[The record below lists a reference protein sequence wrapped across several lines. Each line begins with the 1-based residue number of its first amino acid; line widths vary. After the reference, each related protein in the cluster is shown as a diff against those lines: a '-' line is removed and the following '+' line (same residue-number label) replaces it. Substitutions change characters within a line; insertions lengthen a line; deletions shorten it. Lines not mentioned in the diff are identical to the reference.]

1 MSSFFSSLSCC
12 WFWLLL
18 GGLIGWLL
26 NRFMCKCCCKPPAN
40 QIITSSSTTPSTPVA
55 PAKLADVPAPAVKAS
70 APVAAPAATAAPVMA
85 APVAKAAAPTSAA
98 TAKAAPKPSA
108 AKPAAA
114 PAATA
119 SKAAPKMAAVIDLA
133 AAKKAGFALKNANDL
148 TVVEGIGPKINELFN
163 NAGVKTFVQLA
174 AQNVTQMRKVLDDGG
189 SRFRIANPSTWAQQA
204 ALAADNKWEEL
215 KKLQDNLSGGVK
227 K

>member
-26 NRFMCKCCCKPPAN
+26 NRFMCKCCCKPAVH
-40 QIITSSSTTPSTPVA
+40 QMTSSAAAA
-55 PAKLADVPAPAVKAS
+55 PAKLADVPAEKAS
-70 APVAAPAATAAPVMA
+70 APAPAAPKPAATPAMAAPATKAASPAPAATP
-85 APVAKAAAPTSAA
+85 
-98 TAKAAPKPSA
+98 KAAPKSA
-108 AKPAAA
+108 TP
-114 PAATA
+114 
-119 SKAAPKMAAVIDLA
+119 KAAAVIDLA

-163 NAGVKTFVQLA
+163 NAGVKTFAQLA
-174 AQNVTQMRKVLDDGG
+174 SQTLPQMRKVLDDGG
-189 SRFRIANPSTWAQQA
+189 SRFRIANPSTWGQQA
-204 ALAADNKWEEL
+204 ALAAENKWDEL

>member
-1 MSSFFSSLSCC
+1 MSSFLSSLSCC

-40 QIITSSSTTPSTPVA
+40 QINTSSSAAPSAPVA
-55 PAKLADVPAPAVKAS
+55 PAKLADVPAPA
-70 APVAAPAATAAPVMA
+70 PTPAATAAPAMA
-85 APVAKAAAPTSAA
+85 MPVAKAAALAPAA
-98 TAKAAPKPSA
+98 SPKPAPKPA
-108 AKPAAA
+108 VAKPAAA
-114 PAATA
+114 KP
-119 SKAAPKMAAVIDLA
+119 APKIAAVIDLA
-133 AAKKAGFALKNANDL
+133 AAKKAGFSLKNANDL
-148 TVVEGIGPKINELFN
+148 TVVEGIGPKINDLFN
-163 NAGVKTFVQLA
+163 IAGIKTFAQLA
-174 AQNVTQMRKVLDDGG
+174 KQTAPQMRKVLDDGG

-204 ALAADNKWEEL
+204 ALAADNKWDEL

>member
-1 MSSFFSSLSCC
+1 MSSFLSALSCC

-26 NRFMCKCCCKPPAN
+26 NRWLCKCCCKPTSN
-40 QIITSSSTTPSTPVA
+40 QPTTSTPA
-55 PAKLADVPAPAVKAS
+55 TPTKLDDTPAAKAS
-70 APVAAPAATAAPVMA
+70 TPAPVMA
-85 APVAKAAAPTSAA
+85 APVAKAAAPAA
-98 TAKAAPKPSA
+98 AAPKAAPKA
-108 AKPAAA
+108 AATPKPAA
-114 PAATA
+114 PQT
-119 SKAAPKMAAVIDLA
+119 AAVIDLA

-163 NAGVKTFVQLA
+163 NAGVKTFAQLA
-174 AQNVTQMRKVLDDGG
+174 KQTVPQMRKVLDDGG

-204 ALAADNKWEEL
+204 ALAAENKWEEL
-215 KKLQDNLSGGVK
+215 KKLQDKLSGGVK

>member
-1 MSSFFSSLSCC
+1 MSSFLSSLSCC

-26 NRFMCKCCCKPPAN
+26 NRCMCKCCCKPSIN
-40 QIITSSSTTPSTPVA
+40 QMTSSTPVA
-55 PAKLADVPAPAVKAS
+55 PAVKVSAAAPAAALTS
-70 APVAAPAATAAPVMA
+70 VAAPAAAP
-85 APVAKAAAPTSAA
+85 KAAT
-98 TAKAAPKPSA
+98 
-108 AKPAAA
+108 
-114 PAATA
+114 
-119 SKAAPKMAAVIDLA
+119 VIDLA

-163 NAGVKTFVQLA
+163 NAGVKTFAQLA
-174 AQNVTQMRKVLDDGG
+174 NQTVPQMRKILDDGG
-189 SRFRIANPSTWAQQA
+189 SRFRIANPSTWGQQA
-204 ALAADNKWEEL
+204 ALAAENKWNEL

>member
-1 MSSFFSSLSCC
+1 MSSFLSSLSCC

-26 NRFMCKCCCKPPAN
+26 NRFMCKCCCEPPAN
-40 QIITSSSTTPSTPVA
+40 QINTSSSTTPSTPVA
-55 PAKLADVPAPAVKAS
+55 PAKLVDVP
-70 APVAAPAATAAPVMA
+70 APAATAAPVMA

>member
-40 QIITSSSTTPSTPVA
+40 QINTSSSTTPSTPVA
-55 PAKLADVPAPAVKAS
+55 PAKLADVP
-70 APVAAPAATAAPVMA
+70 APAATAAPVMA

-108 AKPAAA
+108 AKPAAAA

-174 AQNVTQMRKVLDDGG
+174 AQSVTQMRKVLDDGG

>member
-1 MSSFFSSLSCC
+1 MSSFLSSLSCC

-26 NRFMCKCCCKPPAN
+26 NRCMCKCCCKPSIN
-40 QIITSSSTTPSTPVA
+40 QMTSSTPVA
-55 PAKLADVPAPAVKAS
+55 PAVKVS
-70 APVAAPAATAAPVMA
+70 
-85 APVAKAAAPTSAA
+85 
-98 TAKAAPKPSA
+98 
-108 AKPAAA
+108 AAA
-114 PAATA
+114 PAAA
-119 SKAAPKMAAVIDLA
+119 PKAATVIDLA

-163 NAGVKTFVQLA
+163 NAGVKTFAQLA
-174 AQNVTQMRKVLDDGG
+174 NQTIPQMRKVLDDGG
-189 SRFRIANPSTWAQQA
+189 SRFRIANPSTWGQQA
-204 ALAADNKWEEL
+204 ALAAENKWDEL